1 MEKQK
6 ALNKS
11 NSNSLTSLLAESE
24 DEEDSEKVDDA

>member
-6 ALNKS
+6 TLNKS